1 MIRTQIQLTDRQA
14 FLLKEEARKRG
25 VSVAEL
31 IRQGVDTILDGNIP
45 IDRDELR
52 RRALSLS
59 GKFHSGLP
67 DLSVNHDKYLA
78 EDISSQLEDE
88 L

>member
-31 IRQGVDTILDGNIP
+31 IRQGVDRILHHDQPINIA
-45 IDRDELR
+45 ELR
-52 RRALSLS
+52 QRALALS
-59 GKFHSGLP
+59 GKFHSGVS
-67 DLSVNHDKYLA
+67 DLAVNHDYYLGQ
-78 EDISSQLEDE
+78 EEPKS
-88 L
+88 

>member
-31 IRQGVDTILDGNIP
+31 IRQGVDRILYQNRP
-45 IDRDELR
+45 INVVELR
-52 RRALSLS
+52 QQALALS
-59 GKFHSGLP
+59 GKFHSGVN
-67 DLSVNHDKYLA
+67 DLAVNHDYYLA
-78 EDISSQLEDE
+78 EDEPRL
-88 L
+88 